1 MEEQKPVEQIDPE
14 TAKLQLAEALKEMAK
29 RDPKQYKKIM
39 AQMFPNAALLDQL
52 HKPKVK
58 ANRKQRRAMKARGL
72 V

>member
-1 MEEQKPVEQIDPE
+1 MEEKQMNPE
-14 TAKLQLAEALKEMAK
+14 EAKLKLAEALKEMAK

-39 AQMFPNAALLDQL
+39 AEMFPNTVMLDQL
-52 HKPKVK
+52 HRPRVK